1 MTEQA
6 TMTGIRLDKSLKSF
20 NRLWSMFIESANRAK
35 NNKSRVIAK
44 WRLFPPEII
53 YALGASPYDLLLHE
67 GLARTSTRDLKV
79 TGYAIEAGLSA
90 DSCPWNLT
98 SAGRILAKKSSAPVS
113 MFLAGAGLCDI
124 SLKSWQIMSKQTGKP
139 LYSMEIPMFDSRSE
153 KRAISFIQGEL
164 TSLFTRLSRR
174 LGHQYSENRLRNEV
188 KRGNRVRKL
197 LLDITSLLSHKSPSL
212 NALEYF
218 LAHATAGDYLQNPDS
233 LAVTLNEVSEEAR
246 TRASEGKR
254 PPGLVD
260 DPVRVYY
267 IGMAPQD
274 LQFWNMIE
282 NSGGALVGC
291 DTYLPLF
298 HDLIPENGSI
308 LGDFAKWIWLMP
320 HHMLGLDRAKMLTKC
335 IRQQKPDAIIIGN
348 VIGCRNLASSDR
360 IIKETLKEDFGIP
373 ITSIEF
379 GSSDEDV
386 ALLEPH
392 IKAFIEMCR

>member
-1 MTEQA
+1 MREQV

-153 KRAISFIQGEL
+153 KRAISFIQEEL
-164 TSLFTRLSRR
+164 TSLFTRLGRR

-188 KRGNRVRKL
+188 KKGNRVRKL
-197 LLDITSLLSHKSPSL
+197 LLDITTLLSHKSPPL

-218 LAHATAGDYLQNPDS
+218 LAHATAGDYLQDPDS
-233 LAVTLNEVSEEAR
+233 LVTTLNEVKEEAEA
-246 TRASEGKR
+246 RASEGKR

-274 LQFWNMIE
+274 LRFWNMIE
-282 NSGGALVGC
+282 DSGGMLVGC

-308 LGDFAKWIWLMP
+308 RGNFARWIWMMS
-320 HHMLGLDRAKMLTKC
+320 HHMRGVDRAKTLTRYIKS
-335 IRQQKPDAIIIGN
+335 QEPDAIIIGN
-348 VIGCRNLASSDR
+348 VIGCRNLSPSDR
-360 IIKETLKEDFGIP
+360 IMKETFREELGIP
-373 ITSIEF
+373 ITSVEF
-379 GSSDEDV
+379 GSIEDV